1 MADKVSEHPLLPTD
15 LEPLVMELNGLLSL
29 LAFRVNRSLMEIVKT
44 AELPASGSVEDGTV
58 MLEDA
63 GPSAVNMIV
72 YAKGLRF
79 RISGGAPF

>member
-1 MADKVSEHPLLPTD
+1 MAEKVNEHPFLPED
-15 LEPLVMELNGLLSL
+15 IEGLVMELGPLLSTI
-29 LAFRVNRSLMEIVKT
+29 AFRVNRSLMEIVKT
-44 AELPASGSVEDGTV
+44 AELPAAGKVEDGTV

-63 GPSAVNMIV
+63 GPNAVNMIV